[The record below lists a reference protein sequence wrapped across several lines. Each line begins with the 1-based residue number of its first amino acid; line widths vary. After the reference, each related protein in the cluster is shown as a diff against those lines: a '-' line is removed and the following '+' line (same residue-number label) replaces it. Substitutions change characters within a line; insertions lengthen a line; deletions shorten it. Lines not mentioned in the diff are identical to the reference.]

1 MNMSKTGGFVHRLIT
16 AEYLRLRPTET
27 CPYIKR
33 VPINGNKRQKIIMTL
48 QDNWVGITLLTI
60 L

>member
-33 VPINGNKRQKIIMTL
+33 VPSNGNKRQKIIMTYKIIGL
-48 QDNWVGITLLTI
+48 V
-60 L
+60 